1 MINGKITD
9 YVVEG
14 LITTQSTWSVAENE
28 FRSEK

>member
-14 LITTQSTWSVAENE
+14 IITTQSTWSVAENE